1 MNKIIFTLLITIFS
15 SVAFSQN
22 YSNLT
27 IGTTSGPN
35 LKVRFAGKQYTLQD
49 SKATFQVLTPGT
61 YTLQIYQLQNKNNG
75 QEYVEVYNNNVTL
88 TAYKHTEVMVMRF
101 GKIVWDEGDIKKD
114 DWNENYQNPSGNDHR
129 GRSDRG
135 VDDDQFQKIKTAVE
149 NTSSDYKK
157 LETVQAIFK
166 NNMMS
171 SEQLKSIMHLFSSD
185 YNKLDYAKFA
195 YDYCTDK
202 GSYFTLAD
210 EFASSF
216 NKSELMA
223 FIKSK

>member
-1 MNKIIFTLLITIFS
+1 MTKIILTLLITIFT

-49 SKATFQVLTPGT
+49 AKATFQVLTPGV
-61 YTLQIYQLQNKNNG
+61 YTLQIYQLQNKVNG
-75 QEYVEVYNNNVTL
+75 SEYVEVFNNSVTL
-88 TAYKHTEVMVMRF
+88 SAYKHMEIMVMRF
-101 GKIVWDEGDIKKD
+101 GKVVWDEGDIKKD
-114 DWNENYQNPSGNDHR
+114 DWNENYQNPSGNDHQ

-135 VDDDQFQKIKTAVE
+135 VNDEQFQKIKNAVE

-166 NNMMS
+166 NNLMTA
-171 SEQLKSIMHLFSSD
+171 EQLKSIMHLFSSD

-195 YDYCTDK
+195 YAYCADK

-210 EFASSF
+210 EFSSSYY
-216 NKSELMA
+216 KSELMD